1 LDRITKLVLVFTLVL
16 VSLLLVLDFNN
27 LYDSVSNYVQ
37 NISVND
43 YSIIQHPIIL
53 FILAPIAL
61 LILFR
66 TDHEKFSYLS
76 FQKILSGLV
85 VVILVSMVFVT
96 PFGVSSFYWSAAFAA
111 DSSANPTD
119 STVDPPSS
127 DPTPT
132 VDGATAESSTS
143 LFTQQTSS
151 TGDPPSSDPTPTND
165 GAAAES
171 TTSSNTNSKSTD
183 PDNSNIYLQTWD
195 LDKNPDYKEITDILT
210 IVDPQSLDWIK
221 NIAAWW
227 SQGLISDSEFIEAIE
242 FLINEGVITVSATT
256 SESSSLEEIPEWV
269 KQTVGWWAEGITS
282 DQEFLS
288 AIAFLVDNGIIQVV
302 I

>member
-1 LDRITKLVLVFTLVL
+1 MVFKAELYENQGMNYVEH
-16 VSLLLVLDFNN
+16 VSIHLNNLNEEVLDNN
-27 LYDSVSNYVQ
+27 L
-37 NISVND
+37 
-43 YSIIQHPIIL
+43 
-53 FILAPIAL
+53 
-61 LILFR
+61 
-66 TDHEKFSYLS
+66 
-76 FQKILSGLV
+76 
-85 VVILVSMVFVT
+85 
-96 PFGVSSFYWSAAFAA
+96 
-111 DSSANPTD
+111 
-119 STVDPPSS
+119 
-127 DPTPT
+127 
-132 VDGATAESSTS
+132 SST
-143 LFTQQTSS
+143 
-151 TGDPPSSDPTPTND
+151 
-165 GAAAES
+165 
-171 TTSSNTNSKSTD
+171 NTNQDDYDTSITFERFSNPELTVID
-183 PDNSNIYLQTWD
+183 PNGLLSQADISIVEVNATNFIVEFLVTFEKPMDTSNIYLQTWD